1 MLRAVRPFAS
11 PGHARISL
19 PGRPG
24 GYGADVDALEAFA
37 RTFLLA
43 AFRITGERGAD
54 PDNLADWYAAGIAAG
69 TDPDSPERWVRLD
82 EHPQA
87 KVEAASLC
95 LALDMTRE
103 WLWDRLPS
111 AVQERTIEYLAPAV
125 GDQTYPR
132 INWVW
137 FRLVTQTFLRSV
149 GGPFSLDDMRADLAT
164 HDSFTRAD
172 GWLADGDERAFDHYN
187 GWALHLYPTL
197 WARMAGAADLAAPR
211 RASDVAQLDRFLTD
225 AVALVGADGSPLL
238 QGRSLT
244 YRFAAAAP
252 FWVGALAGVPSTP
265 AGTLRRAASL
275 VVSHFLDNGAADENG
290 LLTIGWH
297 EPWRPLAQAYSGPG
311 SPYWAVKGML
321 GLALPADHPL
331 WTAEEQPLPV
341 ERADVLRVIR
351 APGWLVSGTV
361 SDGIVRVVNHGTDHA
376 HADAPRG
383 DSPLYARLGYSTAT
397 CPPLDDASWTDPAD
411 QAVTPLDAD
420 DRAAHRSGMRT
431 SAVRV
436 IETTGGPVAAGASVG
451 MTYWL
456 DADTEQQ
463 HHGSGWTGRYRP
475 AGEVTVVSYLRGP
488 WELRLARVDTAD
500 TPVPLRISGWPS
512 GPGDTTARLVPVLGE
527 PVAFGTDVREDVSPL
542 GRRVAVRWV
551 RYDATPGEWIGVLLE
566 LTRAGSSTQDTTNTC
581 VPSVQLGP
589 DGSRTTATIRWPD
602 GVLTGVPVLAPLT
615 RSQEK

>member
-1 MLRAVRPFAS
+1 
-11 PGHARISL
+11 
-19 PGRPG
+19 
-24 GYGADVDALEAFA
+24 
-37 RTFLLA
+37 
-43 AFRITGERGAD
+43 
-54 PDNLADWYAAGIAAG
+54 
-69 TDPDSPERWVRLD
+69 
-82 EHPQA
+82 
-87 KVEAASLC
+87 
-95 LALDMTRE
+95 
-103 WLWDRLPS
+103 
-111 AVQERTIEYLAPAV
+111 
-125 GDQTYPR
+125 
-132 INWVW
+132 
-137 FRLVTQTFLRSV
+137 
-149 GGPFSLDDMRADLAT
+149 
-164 HDSFTRAD
+164 
-172 GWLADGDERAFDHYN
+172 
-187 GWALHLYPTL
+187 
-197 WARMAGAADLAAPR
+197 
-211 RASDVAQLDRFLTD
+211 
-225 AVALVGADGSPLL
+225 
-238 QGRSLT
+238 
-244 YRFAAAAP
+244 
-252 FWVGALAGVPSTP
+252 
-265 AGTLRRAASL
+265 
-275 VVSHFLDNGAADENG
+275 
-290 LLTIGWH
+290 
-297 EPWRPLAQAYSGPG
+297 
-311 SPYWAVKGML
+311 
-321 GLALPADHPL
+321 
-331 WTAEEQPLPV
+331 
-341 ERADVLRVIR
+341 VIR

-431 SAVRV
+431 TAVRV

-488 WELRLARVDTAD
+488 WELRLARVDTVD